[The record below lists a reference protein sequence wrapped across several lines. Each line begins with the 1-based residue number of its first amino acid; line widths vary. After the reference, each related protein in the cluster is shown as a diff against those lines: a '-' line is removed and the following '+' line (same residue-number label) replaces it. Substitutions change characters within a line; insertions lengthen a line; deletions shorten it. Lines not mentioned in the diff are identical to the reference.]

1 MMSRIEIAPEE
12 LVIFSETRSETRTST
27 NQSGERSIG
36 TTLEPPHTSMVW
48 YLAYSLVPELHF
60 DVR

>member
-48 YLAYSLVPELHF
+48 YHGTGTV
-60 DVR
+60 